1 MKDKRSELSVFQ
13 AYRLY
18 AGGRLLT
25 TFLIFSIGEILV
37 YLFCVSL
44 ELGLD
49 SCFDGHS
56 TADVLHDLS
65 SNLSQ
70 RGNSDP
76 TQWIFATTLSTS
88 ILLLQQI
95 DRSNPG
101 GKFFRTVKGGF
112 STYRKYRIVVN
123 MMILVSAVICATVAF
138 LLDYFGIIG
147 LKGGIVSS
155 IACVTS
161 VVYSMSVYC
170 IAIRIKNKVFSSVTG
185 ILTVVI
191 CSCIFGSLPLR
202 GTEVLIPF
210 VILLAIGLVLLPI
223 SMRSYFYYY
232 KRVFWD

>member
-1 MKDKRSELSVFQ
+1 MKNKKNGLTLFQ
-13 AYRLY
+13 SYRLY
-18 AGGRLLT
+18 SGGG
-25 TFLIFSIGEILV
+25 FLSGFLVFAIGEILV

-88 ILLLQQI
+88 ILLQQF

-112 STYRKYRIVVN
+112 STYRKYRFVVN
-123 MMILVSAVICATVAF
+123 MIILVSAVICATVAF

-161 VVYSMSVYC
+161 VVYSTSVYC
-170 IAIRIKNKVFSSVTG
+170 IAIRIKNKVFSSVTS

-191 CSCIFGSLPLR
+191 CSGIFGSLPLM
-202 GTEVLIPF
+202 GTEVMIPF
-210 VILLAIGLVLLPI
+210 IILLAIGLVLFPI
-223 SMRSYFYYY
+223 SMRSYFSYY

>member
-1 MKDKRSELSVFQ
+1 MKNKKNGLTLFQ
-13 AYRLY
+13 SYRLY
-18 AGGRLLT
+18 SGGGLLSS
-25 TFLIFSIGEILV
+25 FLVFAIGEILV

-44 ELGLD
+44 ELWLD

-88 ILLLQQI
+88 ILLQQF

-112 STYRKYRIVVN
+112 STYRKYRFVVN
-123 MMILVSAVICATVAF
+123 MIILVSAVICATVAF

-161 VVYSMSVYC
+161 VVYSTSVYC
-170 IAIRIKNKVFSSVTG
+170 IAIRIKNKVFSSVTS

-191 CSCIFGSLPLR
+191 CSCIFGSLPLK
-202 GTEVLIPF
+202 GTEVMIPF
-210 VILLAIGLVLLPI
+210 IILLAIGLVLFPI
-223 SMRSYFYYY
+223 SMRSYFSYY

>member
-1 MKDKRSELSVFQ
+1 MKNKKNGLTLFQ
-13 AYRLY
+13 SYRLY
-18 AGGRLLT
+18 SGGG
-25 TFLIFSIGEILV
+25 FLSSFLVFAIGEILV

-88 ILLLQQI
+88 ILLQQF

-112 STYRKYRIVVN
+112 STYRKYRFVVN
-123 MMILVSAVICATVAF
+123 MIILVSAVICATVAF

-161 VVYSMSVYC
+161 VVYSTSVYC
-170 IAIRIKNKVFSSVTG
+170 IAIRIKNKVFSSVTS

-191 CSCIFGSLPLR
+191 FSGIFGSLPLM
-202 GTEVLIPF
+202 GTEVMIPF
-210 VILLAIGLVLLPI
+210 IILLAIGLVLFPI
-223 SMRSYFYYY
+223 SMRSYFSYY